1 MNKGLLAILI
11 CFPLVLISCASGPK
25 EVMLQTG
32 KKAFVISCET
42 NYKEYCYLQAGEICE
57 LKGFDLFEKSQDG
70 SDTKITISCR
80 K

>member
-1 MNKGLLAILI
+1 MNRMFPMALVF
-11 CFPLVLISCASGPK
+11 FPLLLISCASGPK
-25 EVMLQTG
+25 EILLQTG

-70 SDTKITISCR
+70 SDTTITISCR

>member
-1 MNKGLLAILI
+1 MNRVFAMM
-11 CFPLVLISCASGPK
+11 LVFIPIVLTSCASGPK
-25 EVMLQTG
+25 EILLQTG

-57 LKGFDLFEKSQDG
+57 SKGFDLFEKSQDG